1 MDLPILD
8 ILYTWNHTGCGL
20 LQLASF
26 TRPVATSLGMS
37 LTHYYSGGVVCTD
50 CSVTGIDGASAIL
63 SLEQVL
69 GHIANPAAMSVF
81 VTYCCVTSYPKTWQ
95 LRASLVAQS

>member
-1 MDLPILD
+1 MWSSAAGFFHSACCHFFRNVSDS
-8 ILYTWNHTGCGL
+8 L
-20 LQLASF
+20 LQWRS
-26 TRPVATSLGMS
+26 
-37 LTHYYSGGVVCTD
+37 TD

-69 GHIANPAAMSVF
+69 GHIVNPAAMSVF

-95 LRASLVAQS
+95 LKASLVAQC